1 MKQSLPDI
9 SFFLSHM
16 TPVKRGDALW
26 CTPMPLNREAIGDH
40 LGNSNGISVSY
51 EDYFSAAC
59 DFLKRNEFEILKIAV
74 SQQANRRIEKEEIKG
89 VQIHLEKH
97 GEFYHPSR
105 IGIILEGLKISFVLN
120 VGISDAGRDLIK
132 KEFKILDKLN
142 SNFSCSYLPRVYAL
156 GEAYTKD
163 DIKVQM
169 FLGEWF
175 EGFNEFHLSFDNTK
189 GKKGIR
195 VWDPVQGPFF
205 ITPDQT
211 RQLYRH
217 AAMILTCYYDVE
229 TFEQIFPWHHA
240 AGDFVLNHSNEQIE
254 LRLITVRGYTALM
267 EDKDRTPGS
276 ILEALLVFLLHLSI
290 RMRLDRLD
298 GVGDMVWSDNVAV
311 EETLNGFFQGLA
323 LKSSTVIFSD
333 PLEDCFMGYISSW
346 TEKELYDLSDA
357 VVNLYHPQ
365 SPDIPVIKE
374 NLKVHMESLYKAI
387 NN

>member
-1 MKQSLPDI
+1 M
-9 SFFLSHM
+9 FFLSHM
-16 TPVKRGDALW
+16 TPVKRSDALW
-26 CTPMPLNREAIGDH
+26 CAPMPLNREAICDH
-40 LGNSNGISVSY
+40 LKNNKEISISY
-51 EDYFSAAC
+51 GDYFSAAC

-74 SQQANRRIEKEEIKG
+74 SQQANRRIEKEEIKE

-105 IGIILEGLKISFVLN
+105 IAIVLEGLKISFVLN
-120 VGISDAGRDLIK
+120 IGISDAGQNLIK
-132 KEFKILDKLN
+132 REFKILDKLN

-156 GEAYTKD
+156 DEAYTQNDFK
-163 DIKVQM
+163 IQM

-175 EGFNEFHLSFDNTK
+175 EGFNEFHLSFDKAN
-189 GKKGIR
+189 GKNGIR

-205 ITPDQT
+205 ITSDQT
-211 RQLYRH
+211 LQLYREVAKIH
-217 AAMILTCYYDVE
+217 TCYYDLE

-254 LRLITVRGYTALM
+254 LRLVTVRGYTASM
-267 EDKDRTPGS
+267 DEKDMNPGS

-298 GVGDMVWSDNVAV
+298 GVGDIVWSDNVAV

-323 LKSSTVIFSD
+323 LKLPISIFSD

-346 TEKELYDLSDA
+346 TEKELYDLSEA
-357 VVNLYHPQ
+357 IVNLYHPK
-365 SPDIPVIKE
+365 SPDVPVIKE
-374 NLKVHMESLYKAI
+374 NLKAHMESLYKAI